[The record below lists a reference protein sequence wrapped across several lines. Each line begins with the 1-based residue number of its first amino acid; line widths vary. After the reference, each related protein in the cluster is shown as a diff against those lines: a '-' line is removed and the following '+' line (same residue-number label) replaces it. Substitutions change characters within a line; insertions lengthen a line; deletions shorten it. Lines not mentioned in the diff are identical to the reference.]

1 MNERDIFVT
10 LVGLVGAAAILTTF
24 VANLAGRMAP
34 QSKAYLLLNLF
45 GGILVALN
53 SIWFDAYPAFVI
65 NVVWASASIWGLHRI
80 LRRNRNRNSS
90 ETVP

>member
-1 MNERDIFVT
+1 MNERDLFVT
-10 LVGLVGAAAILTTF
+10 AIGLIGAAAILTTF

-34 QSKAYLLLNLF
+34 QSRAYLLLNLF

-65 NVVWASASIWGLHRI
+65 NVVWASASIWGLHR
-80 LRRNRNRNSS
+80 LYRSTKCNN
-90 ETVP
+90 ETVR